1 MRTKL
6 FTLIAAIA
14 FTFGATNAFAQEGGK
29 GEPKGSN
36 QGTVNLTIELIPIQ
50 TLVVNET
57 QKNVVLK
64 YETQKDYA
72 DGVSSEYAEHL
83 TVTSTGAY
91 EVKVKAEKDVF
102 ETDDKTGLN
111 VIPTWDVVITS
122 SGAEGK
128 TYSEKNLSGVEDK
141 VIVES
146 INGGVDQKINIKYAA
161 KGGNEYLINN
171 YVKGKKVT
179 LTNIVTYTIAPK

>member
-14 FTFGATNAFAQEGGK
+14 FTFGATNVFAQEGGK
-29 GEPKGSN
+29 GETKGSN
-36 QGTVNLTIELIPIQ
+36 QGTVNLAIELNPIQ
-50 TLVVNET
+50 TLVVNEN
-57 QKNVVLK
+57 QKSVILK
-64 YETQKDYA
+64 YETLENYEK
-72 DGVSSEYAEHL
+72 GVSSVNAGHL

-128 TYSEKNLSGVEDK
+128 TYSEKNLSGIEDR

-146 INGGVDQKINIKYAA
+146 TDGGVDQKIDIKYAA